1 MKGSTLARLSVLFSM
16 FIFGTVG
23 LFVKYI
29 PLPSAAIAAARGI
42 IGVIFLLAVM
52 AVSRKKLSFSA
63 IKQNFLWLLFSGA
76 ALGFNW
82 ILLFESYKHTTVA
95 TATLCYYLAPVF
107 VVFASPLL
115 LKEKL
120 SLRRAVAAVIALL
133 GMVPV
138 SGVLGGKIEGA
149 RGIAFGISAAVLYA
163 SVIMLNK
170 KLKDITA
177 YDKTVVQLFV
187 SAAIISPYVL
197 ITTDFSGITLTV
209 TEVLLLVAVG
219 IVHTGIAYALY
230 FGALL
235 NVSAQSAAILS
246 YIDPVTAVV
255 LSAVLLHEPI
265 TLPIVIGALL
275 ILGSSFLSEIKFVT
289 KLK

>member
-1 MKGSTLARLSVLFSM
+1 MKKSTSARLSVLFSM

-29 PLPSAAIAAARGI
+29 PLPSAAVAAVRGI
-42 IGVIFLLAVM
+42 VGTGFLLICM
-52 AVSRKKLSFSA
+52 LIKRQKPSFSA
-63 IKQNFLWLLFSGA
+63 IKQNALYLFLSGA

-107 VVFASPLL
+107 VVFVSPIL

-120 SLRRAVAAVIALL
+120 SPRSAIAAVIALL

-138 SGVLGGKIEGA
+138 SGVLGGEIKGA
-149 RGIAFGISAAVLYA
+149 RGIVFGIAAAVLYA
-163 SVIMLNK
+163 TVIMLNK

-197 ITTDFSGITLTV
+197 ITTDFSEIALTG
-209 TEVLLLVAVG
+209 TEFLLLIAVG

-230 FGALL
+230 FGALP
-235 NVSAQSAAILS
+235 NISAQSAAILS

-255 LSAVLLHEPI
+255 LSAVLLRETI
-265 TLPIVIGALL
+265 TLPIIIGALL
-275 ILGSSFLSEIKFVT
+275 ILGSSFLSETKFVT